1 MKSEL
6 LHLQRLV
13 LYNNFTK
20 FAKIGVS
27 QTTLQK
33 ESNHCNTFNIATIAL
48 VAILLSSPFLSSE
61 FSIDNIDSG
70 QWVA

>member
-13 LYNNFTK
+13 FYNNFTK
-20 FAKIGVS
+20 LAKIGVS

-33 ESNHCNTFNIATIAL
+33 ESNHCNTFHIATIAL
-48 VAILLSSPFLSSE
+48 VAVLLSSPFLSSE

>member
-6 LHLQRLV
+6 LHLQRLAF
-13 LYNNFTK
+13 YNNFTK
-20 FAKIGVS
+20 LAKIGVS
-27 QTTLQK
+27 QTTLQI
-33 ESNHCNTFNIATIAL
+33 ESNHCNTYHTATNAL
-48 VAILLSSPFLSSE
+48 VAQLLFSPFLSSE

>member
-13 LYNNFTK
+13 FYNNFTK
-20 FAKIGVS
+20 LAKIVV
-27 QTTLQK
+27 LQQLYK
-33 ESNHCNTFNIATIAL
+33 KNQIIATHSILQPL